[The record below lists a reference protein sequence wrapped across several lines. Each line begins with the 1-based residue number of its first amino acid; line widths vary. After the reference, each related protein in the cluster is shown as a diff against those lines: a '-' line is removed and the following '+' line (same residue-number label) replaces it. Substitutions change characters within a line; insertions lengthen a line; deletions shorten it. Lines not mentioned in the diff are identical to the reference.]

1 MELKGRS
8 INLLLCA
15 SFLKSSN
22 VQHAPERDVR
32 QDRAGISQSQY
43 NAMGTI
49 ISWYKLEQSAAVPW
63 AGRENCEPI
72 NSFLAFLFWFLSRVF
87 HTHAATFTRASWV
100 PTFFLLRCSQ
110 LRKKSRQQKHEH
122 SPPLP
127 AAQEGWA
134 GRHWEYPGSH
144 RITSVTEDSFGCD
157 APLWFCCN
165 DGAEP
170 NTSSWALQAG
180 VQREYFPLPNG
191 PSVALWRD
199 RLGCMLPHRLYTAPF
214 PSVTWKFSLQYHTGS
229 NCFVTPNY

>member
-72 NSFLAFLFWFLSRVF
+72 NSFLAFLISFTCLPYTRRHFHQSQLSSYLLPPEMLPAQEKKQATEARAQPASSCSTGGMSWQTLRIPWLTQNHFCHWRQFWMRCSLMVLLQWWGWAKHFQLSTAGWSSKRVF
-87 HTHAATFTRASWV
+87 STPKWSQCCSLKGQTGLYASAQALHCPFSV
-100 PTFFLLRCSQ
+100 CYLEIL
-110 LRKKSRQQKHEH
+110 
-122 SPPLP
+122 PPIP
-127 AAQEGWA
+127 
-134 GRHWEYPGSH
+134 HW
-144 RITSVTEDSFGCD
+144 I
-157 APLWFCCN
+157 
-165 DGAEP
+165 
-170 NTSSWALQAG
+170 
-180 VQREYFPLPNG
+180 
-191 PSVALWRD
+191 
-199 RLGCMLPHRLYTAPF
+199 
-214 PSVTWKFSLQYHTGS
+214 
-229 NCFVTPNY
+229 

>member
-72 NSFLAFLFWFLSRVF
+72 NSFLAFLF
-87 HTHAATFTRASWV
+87 
-100 PTFFLLRCSQ
+100 
-110 LRKKSRQQKHEH
+110 
-122 SPPLP
+122 
-127 AAQEGWA
+127 
-134 GRHWEYPGSH
+134 
-144 RITSVTEDSFGCD
+144 
-157 APLWFCCN
+157 
-165 DGAEP
+165 
-170 NTSSWALQAG
+170 
-180 VQREYFPLPNG
+180 
-191 PSVALWRD
+191 
-199 RLGCMLPHRLYTAPF
+199 
-214 PSVTWKFSLQYHTGS
+214 
-229 NCFVTPNY
+229 